1 MGITDDSDLTTKLLE
16 NAHENATFKF
26 GTGYFNLTQEYLHV
40 ILHKSKAKFDLV
52 KKIHVF
58 IGANPFG
65 QLAVLSTKIIFLS
78 TIEKEL
84 SWPRGWELA

>member
-1 MGITDDSDLTTKLLE
+1 MGITDDSDLTMKLLE

-52 KKIHVF
+52 TKSMFSLALILLV
-58 IGANPFG
+58 NWPFC
-65 QLAVLSTKIIFLS
+65 QLKLFFFQL
-78 TIEKEL
+78 
-84 SWPRGWELA
+84 